1 MLTVE
6 AEAEEQAS
14 LDRLVYCSEKIAPM
28 YIERTCCSE

>member
-14 LDRLVYCSEKIAPM
+14 LDRLVYCSEKNCS
-28 YIERTCCSE
+28 YVYRTHVLF